1 MTVMYRIRNKEDH
14 TKFVIGT
21 PGYNSYD
28 SIGRIFPTIGKLRAF
43 ISGCL
48 NGTSGKSRKVH
59 EWEIVE
65 VELVD
70 KQGNGIHEITKPEK
84 LVELLKK

>member
-48 NGTSGKSRKVH
+48 NGTSWKSRKIP

-70 KQGNGIHEITKPEK
+70 KQVKGIHEIIKPEK
-84 LVELLKK
+84 LIELLKK